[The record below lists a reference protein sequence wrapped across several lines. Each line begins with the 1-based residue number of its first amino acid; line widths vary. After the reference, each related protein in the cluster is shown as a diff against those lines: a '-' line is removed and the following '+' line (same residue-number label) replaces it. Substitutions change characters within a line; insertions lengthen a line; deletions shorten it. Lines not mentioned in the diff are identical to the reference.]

1 MKVLMFQY
9 ILCRLSMIDPEL
21 KFVLSTKQA
30 TMYISMILMSY
41 KLDSNYLDRLV
52 MELINMDIDN
62 TINTK
67 FDIDNTNVA

>member
-1 MKVLMFQY
+1 
-9 ILCRLSMIDPEL
+9 MIDPEL

-52 MELINMDIDN
+52 MELINMDISDIDN
-62 TINTK
+62 TIN
-67 FDIDNTNVA
+67 INIA

>member
-1 MKVLMFQY
+1 
-9 ILCRLSMIDPEL
+9 MIDPEL